1 MDKQDFFNTV
11 KDNYYKN
18 QEITFTE
25 LYEMYKC
32 IAPIF
37 GTLRTEIEKSNDNTK
52 IIFVDD
58 DSDISTVSM
67 TLYLNKKNII
77 EAVEHGLSIF
87 TPANKDL
94 ILFYGSLIGKK
105 IRYM

>member
-1 MDKQDFFNTV
+1 M

-18 QEITFTE
+18 QETTLAE
-25 LYEMYKC
+25 LCEMYNY

-37 GTLRTEIEKSNDNTK
+37 GTLRTEIEKSNGNTK

-58 DSDISTVSM
+58 DDGVSTVSM
-67 TLYLNKKNII
+67 TLYLDRKNII

-105 IRYM
+105 IRYI